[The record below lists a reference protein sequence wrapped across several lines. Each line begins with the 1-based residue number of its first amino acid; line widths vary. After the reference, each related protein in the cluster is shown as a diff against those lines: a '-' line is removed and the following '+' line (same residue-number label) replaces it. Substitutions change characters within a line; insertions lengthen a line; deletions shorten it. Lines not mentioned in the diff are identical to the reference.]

1 MDMGIVMDLE
11 KASPRHFGGR
21 AHKKYTR
28 AEVRYDSSMEY
39 NGGVFVRRHA
49 PGGKTFKVTSW
60 LQPALAWLQ
69 LT

>member
-21 AHKKYTR
+21 APRSIR
-28 AEVRYDSSMEY
+28 AQRFDMAPAWNTMGAFLY
-39 NGGVFVRRHA
+39 GA
-49 PGGKTFKVTSW
+49 TPPGGKTFKVTSW

-69 LT
+69 QL